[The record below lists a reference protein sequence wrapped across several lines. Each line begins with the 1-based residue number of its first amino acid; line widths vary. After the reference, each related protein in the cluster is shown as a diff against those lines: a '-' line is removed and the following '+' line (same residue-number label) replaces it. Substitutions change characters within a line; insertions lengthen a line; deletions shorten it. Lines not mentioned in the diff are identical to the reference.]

1 MRVMPSDFL
10 FYWNSYY
17 FFASRW

>member
-1 MRVMPSDFL
+1 MSN

-17 FFASRW
+17 F